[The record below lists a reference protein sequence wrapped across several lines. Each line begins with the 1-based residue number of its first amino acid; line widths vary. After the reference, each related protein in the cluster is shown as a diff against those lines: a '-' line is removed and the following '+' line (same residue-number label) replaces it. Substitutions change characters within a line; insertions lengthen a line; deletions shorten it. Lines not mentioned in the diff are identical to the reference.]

1 MTQDATKTRCGERIV
16 GFSVLLENRVGRL
29 LDLVRTLDA
38 AGIHVL
44 GHSMQNVGEFSVV
57 RFVPD
62 DPEHLRRV
70 LADSGLT
77 FAESAL
83 IVVEISG
90 PPNLKGVLA
99 AVLQAECNID
109 YTFPLLTRHSGKFLL
124 ALHTEEEEYAAAAL
138 NAAGYRVVARGD
150 ICR

>member
-1 MTQDATKTRCGERIV
+1 MTTDGTKTAHGERIV

-38 AGIHVL
+38 AGIHLL
-44 GHSMQNVGEFSVV
+44 GLSLREDAEFSIV
-57 RFVPD
+57 RCVPD
-62 DPEHLRRV
+62 DTEALRR
-70 LADSGLT
+70 LLRDNGLQ
-77 FAESAL
+77 FAESDL
-83 IVVEISG
+83 IVVEIAG
-90 PPNLKGVLA
+90 PPDLKGVLA

-109 YTFPLLTRHSGKFLL
+109 YAFPLLARHSGKFLL

-138 NAAGYRVVARGD
+138 NAAGFRVVARGD

>member
-1 MTQDATKTRCGERIV
+1 MTHDPTPTTLGERII

-38 AGIHVL
+38 AGIHIL
-44 GHSMQNVGEFSVV
+44 GLSLREAAEFSMV

-62 DPEHLRRV
+62 DPEGLRRV
-70 LADSGLT
+70 LRESGHQ

-90 PPNLKGVLA
+90 PPALKGVLA

-124 ALHTEEEEYAAAAL
+124 ALHTEEEEYAASAL
-138 NAAGYRVVARGD
+138 NAAGFRVVARGD

>member
-1 MTQDATKTRCGERIV
+1 MTHDATPTARGERIV

-38 AGIHVL
+38 AGIHML
-44 GHSMQNVGEFSVV
+44 GLSLREAAEFSMV

-62 DPEHLRRV
+62 DPEGLRRV
-70 LADSGLT
+70 LRESGLRFT
-77 FAESAL
+77 ESAL

-90 PPNLKGVLA
+90 PPDLKGVLA

-109 YTFPLLTRHSGKFLL
+109 YTFPLLARHSGKFLL
-124 ALHTEEEEYAAAAL
+124 ALHTEEEEFAASAL
-138 NAAGYRVVARGD
+138 NAAGFRVVARGD